1 MAPAK
6 KKAIHFKP
14 PEVYT
19 GPRARTDIDYSQY
32 YSNAGT
38 NWGFLMA
45 ILCGALA
52 YTVILFIVHMAGAI
66 VDMGY
71 YLMPDYFAVWSKIMM
86 PVPGPPPIEFTYAS
100 LLFGFI
106 AGLLFTYCYYL
117 VRHSMPGKGL
127 AKGLNYGMF
136 VMLLA
141 GLPFYMTTTLLINLP
156 QGLMLSWLLQTF
168 IIYELSGIAV
178 AKLVR

>member
-86 PVPGPPPIEFTYAS
+86 PVPGPPP
-100 LLFGFI
+100 
-106 AGLLFTYCYYL
+106 
-117 VRHSMPGKGL
+117 P
-127 AKGLNYGMF
+127 
-136 VMLLA
+136 
-141 GLPFYMTTTLLINLP
+141 
-156 QGLMLSWLLQTF
+156 
-168 IIYELSGIAV
+168 
-178 AKLVR
+178 